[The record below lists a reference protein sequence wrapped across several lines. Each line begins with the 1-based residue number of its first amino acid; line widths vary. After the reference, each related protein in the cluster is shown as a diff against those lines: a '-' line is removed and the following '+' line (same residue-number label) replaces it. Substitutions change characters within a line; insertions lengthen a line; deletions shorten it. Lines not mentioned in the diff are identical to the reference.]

1 MSMNVIMGAVTQG
14 FLWSIMAIGVYIS
27 YRILDISDLTSEG
40 SFTLGAATMAALIA
54 GGCNPFLATFIAAI
68 AGAVA
73 GLVTGFLHTKLR
85 IPTLLAGILV
95 MTGVYSVNLR
105 IMGKANISLNQSE
118 TMLTILKDKVT
129 GLFPALTDIMSR
141 ERDVAI
147 IVGVIGAIL
156 VIFFVWWLMNTEFGY
171 AIRATGNNEKMIR
184 ASGVNTNTTKVIGLM
199 LGNGLVALSGALVGQ
214 YNGYADV
221 GMGIGAIVIGL
232 ASVII
237 GEVFFGRKHLLLSL
251 VGIVVGSII
260 YRLIVAI
267 VLQAGLPA
275 NDMKL
280 FTAILVAIALALPMI
295 KDSILAKKG
304 E

>member
-40 SFTLGAATMAALIA
+40 SFTLGAATMAALIVM
-54 GGCNPFLATFIAAI
+54 GVNPFIATVMAAI
-68 AGAVA
+68 AGAIA
-73 GLVTGFLHTKLR
+73 GFITGTLHTKLK
-85 IPTLLAGILV
+85 IPTLLSGILV

-118 TMLTILKDKVT
+118 TMLTILKDKIT
-129 GLFPALTDIMSR
+129 AIFPALTDIMTR

-147 IVGVIGAIL
+147 FVGVIGAAL
-156 VIFFVWWLMNTEFGY
+156 VIFLVWWLMNTEFGY

-184 ASGVNTNTTKVIGLM
+184 ASGVNTNTTKVVGLM

-251 VGIVVGSII
+251 IGIVVGSII

-280 FTAILVAIALALPMI
+280 FTAILVAIALALPML

>member
-1 MSMNVIMGAVTQG
+1 MSFNVIMGAVTQG
-14 FLWSIMAIGVYIS
+14 LLWSIMAIGIYVS

-40 SFTLGAATMAALIA
+40 SFTLGAATMAALIVV
-54 GGCNPFLATFIAAI
+54 GVNPFLATFIAAL
-68 AGAVA
+68 AGALA
-73 GLVTGFLHTKLR
+73 GFVTGFLHTKLK

-95 MTGVYSVNLR
+95 MTALYSVNLR
-105 IMGKANISLNQSE
+105 IMGKANISLNQS
-118 TMLTILKDKVT
+118 TTSLTIIKDKV
-129 GLFPALTDIMSR
+129 LEIFPTLSDVMSR

-147 IVGVIGAIL
+147 IVGIIGAIV
-156 VIFFVWWLMNTEFGY
+156 VIVFVWWLMNTEFGY
-171 AIRATGNNEKMIR
+171 AIRATGNNEHMIR
-184 ASGVNTNTTKVIGLM
+184 ASGVNTNVTKVVGLM
-199 LGNGLVALSGALVGQ
+199 LGNGLVSLSGALVGQ

-221 GMGIGAIVIGL
+221 SMGIGAIVIGL

-237 GEVFFGRKHLLLSL
+237 GEVFFGRKHLAVSL
-251 VGIVVGSII
+251 IGIVAGSII

-295 KDSILAKKG
+295 KDNLLEKKG
-304 E
+304 D

>member
-184 ASGVNTNTTKVIGLM
+184 ASGVNTNTTKVVGLM

>member
-1 MSMNVIMGAVTQG
+1 
-14 FLWSIMAIGVYIS
+14 
-27 YRILDISDLTSEG
+27 
-40 SFTLGAATMAALIA
+40 
-54 GGCNPFLATFIAAI
+54 
-68 AGAVA
+68 
-73 GLVTGFLHTKLR
+73 
-85 IPTLLAGILV
+85 
-95 MTGVYSVNLR
+95 
-105 IMGKANISLNQSE
+105 
-118 TMLTILKDKVT
+118 
-129 GLFPALTDIMSR
+129 
-141 ERDVAI
+141 
-147 IVGVIGAIL
+147 
-156 VIFFVWWLMNTEFGY
+156 MNTEFGY

>member
-1 MSMNVIMGAVTQG
+1 
-14 FLWSIMAIGVYIS
+14 
-27 YRILDISDLTSEG
+27 
-40 SFTLGAATMAALIA
+40 
-54 GGCNPFLATFIAAI
+54 
-68 AGAVA
+68 
-73 GLVTGFLHTKLR
+73 
-85 IPTLLAGILV
+85 
-95 MTGVYSVNLR
+95 
-105 IMGKANISLNQSE
+105 MGKANISLNQSE

>member
-40 SFTLGAATMAALIA
+40 SFTLGAATMAALIVM
-54 GGCNPFLATFIAAI
+54 GVNPFIATFMAAI
-68 AGAVA
+68 AGAIA
-73 GLVTGFLHTKLR
+73 GFITGTLHTKLK
-85 IPTLLAGILV
+85 IPTLLSGILV

-118 TMLTILKDKVT
+118 TMLTILKDKIT
-129 GLFPALTDIMSR
+129 AIFPALTDIMTR

-147 IVGVIGAIL
+147 FVGVIGAAL
-156 VIFFVWWLMNTEFGY
+156 VIFLVWWLMNTEFGY

-184 ASGVNTNTTKVIGLM
+184 ASGVNTNTTKVVGLM

-251 VGIVVGSII
+251 IGIVVGSII

-280 FTAILVAIALALPMI
+280 FTAILVAIALALPML

>member
-1 MSMNVIMGAVTQG
+1 MNVIMGAVTQG

>member
-251 VGIVVGSII
+251 VGIVVG
-260 YRLIVAI
+260 
-267 VLQAGLPA
+267 
-275 NDMKL
+275 
-280 FTAILVAIALALPMI
+280 
-295 KDSILAKKG
+295 
-304 E
+304 

>member
-184 ASGVNTNTTKVIGLM
+184 ASGVNTNTTKVIGLL

>member
-280 FTAILVAIALALPMI
+280 FTAILVAIALALPII

>member
-40 SFTLGAATMAALIA
+40 SFTLGAATMAALIVM
-54 GGCNPFLATFIAAI
+54 GVNPFIATFMAAI
-68 AGAVA
+68 AGAIA
-73 GLVTGFLHTKLR
+73 GFITGTLHTKLK
-85 IPTLLAGILV
+85 IPTLLSGILV

-118 TMLTILKDKVT
+118 TMLTILKDKIT
-129 GLFPALTDIMSR
+129 AIFPALTDIMTR

-147 IVGVIGAIL
+147 FVGVIGAAL
-156 VIFFVWWLMNTEFGY
+156 VIFLVWWLMNTEFGY

-184 ASGVNTNTTKVIGLM
+184 ASGVNTNTTKVVGLM

-251 VGIVVGSII
+251 IGIVVGSII

-280 FTAILVAIALALPMI
+280 FTAILVAIALALPML

-304 E
+304 D